1 MQLRAIASPSE
12 ENNMKPSTGI
22 LACLSLL
29 LIAGNT
35 RAQSEYGNDNP
46 RVAANIGIPL
56 GVALNPMGHY
66 ISGGWGVDA
75 GAGYNINR
83 RSAFIGEFMWNT
95 LNPTGAVLQP
105 VRVALQ
111 SRDITGYSN
120 LVALTGNYRFEV
132 RRRRFGTY
140 FIGGGGLYHRS
151 AYLYL
156 TSLVPSGV
164 TCDPSWV
171 WWGYNCTPGTLITNR
186 RQVGS
191 SSSAFGANGGVGFTI
206 RVGEAPY
213 RLYVES
219 RYHYAPTKNVNT
231 QLVSITVGFRY

>member
-1 MQLRAIASPSE
+1 
-12 ENNMKPSTGI
+12 MKPSVGI
-22 LACLSLL
+22 LVCLCLMLL
-29 LIAGNT
+29 AGNT

-46 RVAANIGIPL
+46 RVAANVGIPL

-66 ISGGWGVDA
+66 ISGGRGVDA
-75 GAGYNINR
+75 GAGYNLSR

-95 LNPTGAVLQP
+95 FNPTGAVLQP

-111 SRDITGYSN
+111 SRNITGYSN
-120 LVALTGNYRFEV
+120 VLAVTGNYRFEL

-140 FIGGGGLYHRS
+140 FIGGGGWYHRN

-156 TSLVPSGV
+156 TTLVPPGI

-171 WWGYNCTPGTLITNR
+171 WWGYNCTQGTVTTSR

-191 SSSAFGANGGVGFTI
+191 SSNAFGANGGVGFTI

-231 QLVSITVGFRY
+231 QLVTVTVGFRY

>member
-1 MQLRAIASPSE
+1 
-12 ENNMKPSTGI
+12 MKPGI
-22 LACLSLL
+22 GVLVCLSLL

-46 RVAANIGIPL
+46 RLAANIGIPV

-66 ISGGWGVDA
+66 LSGGWGVDA
-75 GAGYNINR
+75 GAGYNVNR
-83 RSAFIGEFMWNT
+83 RSAFIGDFMWNT
-95 LNPTGAVLQP
+95 LNPTSAVLQP

-120 LVALTGNYRFEV
+120 LFALTGNYRFEM

-140 FIGGGGLYHRS
+140 FIGGGGWYHRN

-156 TSLVPSGV
+156 LIAVPPGI
-164 TCDPSWV
+164 TCDPSWL
-171 WWGYNCTPGTLITNR
+171 WWGYTCTPSNAVIATR
-186 RQVGS
+186 RQAS
-191 SSSAFGANGGVGFTI
+191 SNSSAFGANGGIGFTI

-213 RLYVES
+213 RFYVES

-231 QLVSITVGFRY
+231 QLVAITVGFRY